1 MSTVLGIVK
10 EQEKLAAIL
19 AVDIGGTKL
28 AAAIVDLDGKIIL
41 RDRVP
46 TPARDPWTTLAT
58 LIKRVRAS
66 ISDVE
71 LLACGVACGGPM
83 TLNGEKV
90 SPLNIA
96 AWRDFELR
104 SMVAQITALPTFVDN
119 DAKALALSEG
129 WMGAT
134 AHLQNFMAVVVGTGV
149 GAGLVLDSQLL
160 DGRQG
165 NAGHIGHIVVESD
178 GRACLCGGFGCL
190 EAYISGSAI
199 LLQTGRD
206 PMYAPANVVQ
216 RSGQLLGRAC
226 ASVAAVADISRV
238 VVGGSVALGWGE
250 AFFQAANTEF
260 VLRSKLSFLAGVD
273 IVPVGLGDS
282 SALIG
287 AAAIARRKIGET

>member
-1 MSTVLGIVK
+1 MVSLANEQGIT
-10 EQEKLAAIL
+10 AAIL

-28 AAAIVDLDGKIIL
+28 AAAVVDLDGKIIL

-46 TPARDPWTTLAT
+46 APARDPWTTLAN
-58 LIKRVRAS
+58 LIKRVQVS
-66 ISDVE
+66 LSDVE

-90 SPLNIA
+90 SPLHIA
-96 AWRDFELR
+96 AWHDFELR

-149 GAGLVLDSQLL
+149 GAGLVLNSQLL

-165 NAGHIGHIVVESD
+165 NAGHVGHIIVEPD

-190 EAYISGSAI
+190 EAYISGPAI
-199 LLQTGRD
+199 LRQTGRD

-250 AFFQAANTEF
+250 EFFQAANTEF
-260 VLRSKLSFLAGVD
+260 VLRSKLSFSAGVD
-273 IVPVGLGDS
+273 IVPVGLGDN

-287 AAAIARRKIGET
+287 AAAIARRKIGKT

>member
-1 MSTVLGIVK
+1 MSTVSGVVK
-10 EQEKLAAIL
+10 EQERVAAIL

-28 AAAIVDLDGKIIL
+28 AAAVVDLDGKIIL

-46 TPARDPWTTLAT
+46 TPARDPWTTLAN
-58 LIKRVRAS
+58 LIKRVQAS

-90 SPLNIA
+90 SPLHIA

-104 SMVAQITALPTFVDN
+104 SMVAHITALPTFVDN

-165 NAGHIGHIVVESD
+165 NAGHVGHIIVEPD

-190 EAYISGSAI
+190 EAYISGPARA
-199 LLQTGRD
+199 LRN
-206 PMYAPANVVQ
+206 APVQ
-216 RSGQLLGRAC
+216 L
-226 ASVAAVADISRV
+226 
-238 VVGGSVALGWGE
+238 AL
-250 AFFQAANTEF
+250 EF
-260 VLRSKLSFLAGVD
+260 GALRSSG
-273 IVPVGLGDS
+273 
-282 SALIG
+282 
-287 AAAIARRKIGET
+287 